1 MSTQAFS
8 FRYFLITIG
17 LSNLAMGL
25 QKVFYPWLVVGV
37 LDLSPSHL
45 GFAQLAVLLPSL
57 LFVLPG
63 GVVSDRRHRGSWLA
77 LLYLLYF
84 IPVGGLSFL
93 FWTGTVTFTQ
103 LIIFGT
109 LFGTITAFVQ
119 PARES
124 LIGYAAPELMHQAVA
139 KVMVVQFIA
148 QGLGFLLAGQLDII
162 DPLHLL
168 SFQLLVFLLSSLFIK
183 RCHPFDPEV
192 EKNLPPKPTSSLKNL
207 VNELREGLVLFRHNK
222 GLLHLI
228 FIVFATGFLAFGVYL
243 VGVPLIAKQLYGG
256 GATLYAALQIVFT
269 LGIISVNFGV
279 MNLSAMFLNAGRL
292 MVLSFLVR
300 GTLVALVALKP
311 SLWLLFPLI
320 FIWGVF
326 SGLSMTLGRTIL
338 HNEVPDNMRSRA
350 ASIYQLCLYGGAPLG
365 ALFCGLTVE
374 WIGLT
379 DTFFAIATVTLVLS
393 IITAMYSPLWHVK
406 SVQPVKA

>member
-1 MSTQAFS
+1 MSTQSFS

-124 LIGYAAPELMHQAVA
+124 LLGYAAPELMHQ
-139 KVMVVQFIA
+139 I
-148 QGLGFLLAGQLDII
+148 
-162 DPLHLL
+162 
-168 SFQLLVFLLSSLFIK
+168 
-183 RCHPFDPEV
+183 
-192 EKNLPPKPTSSLKNL
+192 
-207 VNELREGLVLFRHNK
+207 
-222 GLLHLI
+222 
-228 FIVFATGFLAFGVYL
+228 
-243 VGVPLIAKQLYGG
+243 
-256 GATLYAALQIVFT
+256 
-269 LGIISVNFGV
+269 
-279 MNLSAMFLNAGRL
+279 
-292 MVLSFLVR
+292 
-300 GTLVALVALKP
+300 
-311 SLWLLFPLI
+311 
-320 FIWGVF
+320 
-326 SGLSMTLGRTIL
+326 
-338 HNEVPDNMRSRA
+338 
-350 ASIYQLCLYGGAPLG
+350 
-365 ALFCGLTVE
+365 
-374 WIGLT
+374 
-379 DTFFAIATVTLVLS
+379 
-393 IITAMYSPLWHVK
+393 
-406 SVQPVKA
+406 

>member
-1 MSTQAFS
+1 
-8 FRYFLITIG
+8 
-17 LSNLAMGL
+17 MGL
-25 QKVFYPWLVVGV
+25 QKVLYPWLVVGV
-37 LDLSPSHL
+37 LELSPSHL
-45 GFAQLAVLLPSL
+45 GLAQLAVLLPSL

-63 GVVSDRRHRGSWLA
+63 GVVSDRLHRGRWLSI
-77 LLYLLYF
+77 LYLLYF
-84 IPVGGLSFL
+84 IPVGGLSIL
-93 FWTGTVTFTQ
+93 FWAGSVSFLQ
-103 LIIFGT
+103 LVIFGT
-109 LFGTITAFVQ
+109 LFGTITAFIQ

-124 LIGYAAPELMHQAVA
+124 LLGYAAPELMHQAVA

-148 QGLGFLLAGQLDII
+148 QGAGFIVAGQLDIV

-168 SFQLLVFLLSSLFIK
+168 SFQLVVFLLSSIFI
-183 RCHPFDPEV
+183 RRSHPLVPDL
-192 EKNLPPKPTSSLKNL
+192 EKKQPPKSPSSLKNL
-207 VNELREGLVLFRHNK
+207 FTELKQGLVLFKHNK
-222 GLLHLI
+222 SLLHLI

-269 LGIISVNFGV
+269 LGIITVNLGV
-279 MNLSAMFLNAGRL
+279 MNLTNMFLKAGRL

-320 FIWGVF
+320 YIWGVF

-365 ALFCGLTVE
+365 ALVCGITVE
-374 WIGLT
+374 WIGLR
-379 DTFFAIATVTLVLS
+379 DAFFAIAWVTLAIS
-393 IITAMYSPLWHVK
+393 IITALRSPLWHVK
-406 SVQPVKA
+406 SVRRVKD

>member
-1 MSTQAFS
+1 
-8 FRYFLITIG
+8 
-17 LSNLAMGL
+17 MGL
-25 QKVFYPWLVVGV
+25 QKVLYPWLVVGV
-37 LDLSPSHL
+37 LELSPSYL
-45 GFAQLAVLLPSL
+45 GLAQLAVLLPSL

-63 GVVSDRRHRGSWLA
+63 GVVADRLHRGSWLS

-84 IPVGGLSFL
+84 IPVGGLSVL
-93 FWTGTVTFTQ
+93 FWTGSVTFLQ

-124 LIGYAAPELMHQAVA
+124 LLGYAAPELMHQAVA

-148 QGLGFLLAGQLDII
+148 QGAGFIVAGQLDII
-162 DPLHLL
+162 DPIHLL
-168 SFQLLVFLLSSLFIK
+168 CFQLLVFLLSSIFI
-183 RCHPFDPEV
+183 RRSHPLVAEV
-192 EKNLPPKPTSSLKNL
+192 EKQQPAKPPTSFKNL
-207 VNELREGLVLFRHNK
+207 IIELREGLVLFRNNK
-222 GLLHLI
+222 SLLHLI

-269 LGIISVNFGV
+269 LGIITVNLGV
-279 MNLSAMFLNAGRL
+279 MKLDNMFLKAGRL

-300 GTLVALVALKP
+300 GTLVALIALKP

-320 FIWGVF
+320 YIWGVF

-338 HNEVPDNMRSRA
+338 HNQVPDNMRSRA

-365 ALFCGLTVE
+365 ALMCGLTVE
-374 WIGLT
+374 WIGLR
-379 DTFFAIATVTLVLS
+379 DTFFAIACVTLCLSLLTVLR
-393 IITAMYSPLWHVK
+393 SPLWHVQ
-406 SVQPVKA
+406 SVQSVKD

>member
-1 MSTQAFS
+1 VSTQSFS

-25 QKVFYPWLVVGV
+25 QKVLYPWLVVGV

-84 IPVGGLSFL
+84 IPVGGLSLL

-109 LFGTITAFVQ
+109 IFGTITAFVQ

-124 LIGYAAPELMHQAVA
+124 LLGYAAPELMHQAVA

-148 QGLGFLLAGQLDII
+148 QGAGFLLAGQLDIV

-183 RCHPFDPEV
+183 RCHPLDPEV
-192 EKNLPPKPTSSLKNL
+192 EKNLPPKPSSSLKNL
-207 VNELREGLVLFRHNK
+207 VTELREGLVLFRHNK

-228 FIVFATGFLAFGVYL
+228 LIVFATGFLAFGVYL

-256 GATLYAALQIVFT
+256 GATLYAALQVVFT

-338 HNEVPDNMRSRA
+338 HNEVPDKMRSRA

-379 DTFFAIATVTLVLS
+379 DTFFAIATVTLILS
-393 IITAMYSPLWHVK
+393 IITAMHSPLWHVK
-406 SVQPVKA
+406 SVQPGKD

>member
-1 MSTQAFS
+1 
-8 FRYFLITIG
+8 
-17 LSNLAMGL
+17 MGL
-25 QKVFYPWLVVGV
+25 QKVLYPWLVVGV
-37 LDLSPSHL
+37 LELSPSYL
-45 GFAQLAVLLPSL
+45 GLAQLAVLLPSL

-63 GVVSDRRHRGSWLA
+63 GVVADRLHRGSWLS

-84 IPVGGLSFL
+84 IPVGGLSIL
-93 FWTGTVTFTQ
+93 FWTGSVTFLQ

-124 LIGYAAPELMHQAVA
+124 LLGYAAPELMHQAVA

-148 QGLGFLLAGQLDII
+148 QGAGFIVAGQLDII
-162 DPLHLL
+162 DPIHLL
-168 SFQLLVFLLSSLFIK
+168 CFQLLVFLLSSIFI
-183 RCHPFDPEV
+183 RRSHPLVAEV
-192 EKNLPPKPTSSLKNL
+192 EKQQPAKPPTSFKNL
-207 VNELREGLVLFRHNK
+207 IIELREGLVLFRNNK
-222 GLLHLI
+222 SLLHLI

-269 LGIISVNFGV
+269 LGIITVNLGV
-279 MNLSAMFLNAGRL
+279 MKLDNMFLKAGRL

-300 GTLVALVALKP
+300 GTLVALIALKP

-320 FIWGVF
+320 YIWGVF

-338 HNEVPDNMRSRA
+338 HNQVPDNMRSRA

-365 ALFCGLTVE
+365 ALMCGLTVE
-374 WIGLT
+374 WIGLR
-379 DTFFAIATVTLVLS
+379 DTFFAIACVTLCLSLLTVLR
-393 IITAMYSPLWHVK
+393 SPLWHVQ
-406 SVQPVKA
+406 SVQSVKD